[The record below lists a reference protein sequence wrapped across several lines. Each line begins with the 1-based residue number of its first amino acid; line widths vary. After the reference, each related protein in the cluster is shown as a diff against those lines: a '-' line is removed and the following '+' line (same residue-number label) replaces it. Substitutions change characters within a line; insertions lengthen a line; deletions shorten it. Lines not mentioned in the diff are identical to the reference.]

1 MTATTSARATTY
13 ARYEV
18 LRTFRNRWFFLFS
31 LAFPLL
37 LFFLVAGPNRDA
49 SLDDL
54 PFPLYYMA
62 GMAAWGSMAAV
73 VASGARIAV
82 ERQVG
87 WHRQLRTTPLRPSA
101 YLATKVLTGYLMAG
115 VTIVALYLAGTVLG
129 VRAPA
134 GDWLAM
140 TGLLLVGLLPFAAL
154 GVFLGHRLSA
164 DAMGPALGGTVTLFA
179 LLGGAWGPFAS
190 GGWMRQLSELLPSYW
205 LVQAGH
211 MATGAGTWPL
221 RGWLV
226 VAAWAV
232 ALGALAVRAFRG
244 DTERA

>member
-1 MTATTSARATTY
+1 MTATTY

-18 LRTFRNRWFFLFS
+18 LRTFRNRWFPLFS

-49 SLDDL
+49 TLDDI

-73 VASGARIAV
+73 VGSGARIAA

-87 WHRQLRTTPLRPSA
+87 WHRQLRITPLRSSA

-115 VTIVALYLAGTVLG
+115 VTILALYVAGTILG
-129 VRAPA
+129 VRVPA

-140 TGLLLVGLLPFAAL
+140 TGLVLVGLVPFAAL
-154 GVFLGHRLSA
+154 GIFLGHRLSA
-164 DAMGPALGGTVTLFA
+164 DAMGPALGGVVTLFA
-179 LLGGAWGPFAS
+179 LLGGAWGPFATD
-190 GGWMRQLSELLPSYW
+190 GWMRRSTELLPSYW

-211 MATGAGTWPL
+211 VATGAGAWPL
-221 RGWLV
+221 QGWLV
-226 VAAWAV
+226 VAAWSA
-232 ALGALAVRAFRG
+232 AFGALAVHAFRG